1 MLGWFRAL
9 LPKEDRFF
17 ALFEQHAGLVL
28 AGAESLRSA
37 IDGGASEPSHLR
49 AVSDREN
56 EADDVTREVMLAVRR
71 SFITPFDRSAIT
83 ALISAMDDSIDQMQK
98 TCKTIGLFKM
108 DRFEPEMREMAD
120 CIVRAAEV
128 VAQAVPLLRSVG
140 TNAGRISELA
150 QALSGIEGRTD
161 DLYDSARSRLYDA
174 KGPSQP
180 IDFWVA
186 SELLSHL
193 EKVVDRLE
201 DVANEISGIAI
212 EHV

>member
-1 MLGWFRAL
+1 MLGWFRAM

-17 ALFEQHAGLVL
+17 GLFEQHAALVL
-28 AGAESLRSA
+28 AGAQALRSA
-37 IDGGASEPSHLR
+37 LEGGASERSYLR
-49 AVSDREN
+49 AVSDREV
-56 EADDVTREVMLAVRR
+56 EADGVTREVMLAVRR

-83 ALISAMDDSIDQMQK
+83 ALITALDDSIDQMQK

-108 DRFEPEMREMAD
+108 TRFEPEMREMAE
-120 CIVRAAEV
+120 CIVQAASV
-128 VAQAVPLLRSVG
+128 VAEAVPLLRSVG

-150 QALSGIEGRTD
+150 QALSEIEGRTD
-161 DLYDSARSRLYDA
+161 DLYDGARSRLYDA